1 MTFEIYDKMYKDW
14 LRNIPERYLTNNI
27 DVNSL
32 YPGLLSE
39 KTIIPKEY
47 YDRHI
52 LGIFDDKE
60 VNKVSEPYMNRYTR
74 EDTDRDIHFL
84 FETDTWNGNK
94 IKDMTS
100 SHIIN
105 SALMLL
111 KRATEFK
118 LNYELFVI
126 DNTGNKLLV
135 PKDNI
140 EDLAKLDDTTW
151 VKTTPIFVAFTKEL
165 AERKLLSYFDIV
177 LNRMETNKG
186 TED

>member
-1 MTFEIYDKMYKDW
+1 MTFERYNEMYKE
-14 LRNIPERYLTNNI
+14 LYNNTISNIKNI

-39 KTIIPKEY
+39 KTIIPDEY
-47 YDRHI
+47 YKTHI
-52 LGIFDDKE
+52 LGMFENDEE
-60 VNKVSEPYMNRYTR
+60 VSKVSEPYMNRYNR

-84 FETDTWNGNK
+84 FETNTWNGNK

-126 DNTGNKLLV
+126 DNTNGKLLV

-140 EDLAKLDDTTW
+140 EDLAKLDANTW
-151 VKTTPIFVAFTKEL
+151 IKTTPIFVAFTKEL

-177 LNRMETNKG
+177 LSRLETNNG

>member
-1 MTFEIYDKMYKDW
+1 M
-14 LRNIPERYLTNNI
+14 
-27 DVNSL
+27 DVNSM
-32 YPGLLSE
+32 YPRIFGGFNSFEDYDKYRRMVEGYFDSDLLSRE
-39 KTIIPKEY
+39 TIIPEEFY
-47 YDRHI
+47 
-52 LGIFDDKE
+52 KE
-60 VNKVSEPYMNRYTR
+60 VNKVSEPYMNRYNR

-140 EDLAKLDDTTW
+140 EDLAKLDANTW
-151 VKTTPIFVAFTKEL
+151 IKTTPVFVAFTKEL

-177 LNRMETNKG
+177 LGRLETEKG

>member
-1 MTFEIYDKMYKDW
+1 M
-14 LRNIPERYLTNNI
+14 
-27 DVNSL
+27 DVNSM
-32 YPGLLSE
+32 YPSWMGGIHSFDDYRKYRRYVEGLLAKE
-39 KTIIPKEY
+39 TIIPKDFLE
-47 YDRHI
+47 
-52 LGIFDDKE
+52 E
-60 VNKVSEPYMNRYTR
+60 VNNMSEPYINRYCDGGR
-74 EDTDRDIHFL
+74 DKDIHFL
-84 FETDTWNGNK
+84 FETDNWNGTN

-126 DNTGNKLLV
+126 DNSNNKILV

-140 EDLAKLDDTTW
+140 EDLAKEDATSW

-165 AERKLLSYFDIV
+165 AIRKLLGYFNIV
-177 LNRMETNKG
+177 LERLENG